1 MNLVV
6 LHARKA
12 NGLQYPLFYS
22 IWNKEQENE
31 IHLTKLDLALQMLQ
45 ALKKQ
50 LPRPV
55 RLCVAMDCWY
65 FVKSLYLEIEKLEF
79 DCGNESKK
87 KYSTLLKS
95 DHSRERTFY

>member
-1 MNLVV
+1 MLYTFCNTI
-6 LHARKA
+6 
-12 NGLQYPLFYS
+12 YS

-50 LPRPV
+50 LPLPV
-55 RLCVAMDCWY
+55 RLCVAMDSWY

-79 DCGNESKK
+79 DWVTKKMGVGGGKK
-87 KYSTLLKS
+87 KKKKHSTLSKS